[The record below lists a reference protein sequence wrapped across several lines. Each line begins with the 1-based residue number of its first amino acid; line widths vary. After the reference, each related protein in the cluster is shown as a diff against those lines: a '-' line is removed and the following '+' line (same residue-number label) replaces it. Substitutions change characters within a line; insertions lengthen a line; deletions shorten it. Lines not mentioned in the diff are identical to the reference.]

1 MLPSIQTGLMLLA
14 ATTGLMS
21 SVRMVTSTPG
31 TTLNKEVLAAT
42 LVLLT
47 NALTSTLAGAYL
59 EGY

>member
-47 NALTSTLAGAYL
+47 NALPMLKIA
-59 EGY
+59 